1 MAWNST
7 TLQRLC
13 TGCVLLTLL
22 AAGVLAPP
30 PAAAEPLDSLL
41 AAIDTT
47 EARHRVLQE
56 ERRGVRVRI
65 ARLAREV
72 DSLKQAS
79 SRSTATGRLRAALAD
94 ALVWVDHDESL
105 GRDLNLLEGRLGH
118 LRAEARLVVKQDLSA
133 MADAFSSVLPPDSE
147 ALRRLDRLRA
157 IARGLQGH
165 TTERSEL
172 TVQESVAI
180 YSEDGPD
187 EIRQKA
193 DLVWDMAD
201 HVGREAEAGRR
212 RLRELELEKRLRRSL
227 SRFAGDVALFDEDHS
242 TTRAISTGRK
252 APDQGEGLLTNPGG
266 ESTLDRTE
274 EAVAPSGP
282 EAGATGLEIQRG
294 VGVPPTD
301 LVDRGTLEA
310 EIASAETRVQALAR
324 REEQLRTQAEAFRRI
339 LKEMLEASP

>member
-13 TGCVLLTLL
+13 IGCVLLTLP
-22 AAGVLAPP
+22 AVGVLATSS
-30 PAAAEPLDSLL
+30 AAAEPLDSLL
-41 AAIDTT
+41 AVIDTT
-47 EARHRVLQE
+47 EARHHALQE

-65 ARLAREV
+65 AQLAREV

-79 SRSTATGRLRAALAD
+79 SRSSATGRLRAALAD
-94 ALVWVDHDESL
+94 ALVWVDRDESL
-105 GRDLNLLEGRLGH
+105 GRDLNLQEGRLRH
-118 LRAEARLVVKQDLSA
+118 LRAAARLVVKQDLSS
-133 MADAFSSVLPPDSE
+133 MADGLSTELPPGSE

-157 IARGLQGH
+157 IARGLHGH
-165 TTERSEL
+165 TIENVEL
-172 TVQESVAI
+172 SVQERVAI
-180 YSEDGPD
+180 YSKDGPD

-201 HVGREAEAGRR
+201 HVEREAEEGRR

-242 TTRAISTGRK
+242 TARAISTRRK
-252 APDQGEGLLTNPGG
+252 APDQGEGLLTSPGG
-266 ESTLDRTE
+266 EGTLDRTE
-274 EAVAPSGP
+274 QAVAPSGP
-282 EAGATGLEIQRG
+282 EAGAAGSEILRDPG
-294 VGVPPTD
+294 VSPTD

-310 EIASAETRVQALAR
+310 EIASARTRVQTLDR

-339 LKEMLEASP
+339 LKEMLETAP